1 MEGTLNL
8 VGFGLAAI
16 GPGIATGLIFAAYIN
31 GVARQPEARSVLQ
44 PIAFLGFALAEAL
57 ALAGWATA
65 RLADAAG
72 RSALSSGHPNDALM

>member
-31 GVARQPEARSVLQ
+31 GVAHVSQKHVASYSQSRSSDSPL
-44 PIAFLGFALAEAL
+44 LKL
-57 ALAGWATA
+57 
-65 RLADAAG
+65 
-72 RSALSSGHPNDALM
+72 SLSSVSFSHSFSNRRI

>member
-1 MEGTLNL
+1 MDKEEGKVRNMEGTLNL

-57 ALAGWATA
+57 ALFGLV
-65 RLADAAG
+65 LAFV
-72 RSALSSGHPNDALM
+72 L